1 MPIFDKTTIKKRI
14 KAMTEDSFY
23 EGNENGTPA
32 LFGDF
37 DLDSEYKP
45 EPLIPNGKYTAAVKS
60 VKADTKACCLVWG
73 VVLHDNDVTA
83 SDGVTPVDGM
93 EVWNRNWLPRPGDE
107 NEFSKS
113 GKTTKRQSKINML
126 TKFAQKMKINM
137 GTPQII
143 AQAISEGEWIGLEVI
158 VDIDV
163 DEYKGEV
170 RNVVNGMVAA

>member
-1 MPIFDKTTIKKRI
+1 
-14 KAMTEDSFY
+14 MTEQDFY
-23 EGNENGTPA
+23 EGNEDVDGNAAPM
-32 LFGDF
+32 FGDF
-37 DLDSEYKP
+37 DLESEYKP
-45 EPLIPNGKYTAAVKS
+45 EPLIPNGKYKGAIKA
-60 VKADTKACCLVWG
+60 VKADTKAYCIIWS

-83 SDGVTPVDGM
+83 SDGVTSVDGM
-93 EVWNRNWLPRPGDE
+93 EVWARNWMPKPGDE

-158 VDIDV
+158 VDV
-163 DEYKGEV
+163 QVSEYKGEV
-170 RNVVNGMVAA
+170 RNEVNGMVAA